1 MDMSVPVRNFLTNRR
16 NRAVGAVM
24 GHAEREI
31 FPKLS
36 AAEQEAFRRTV
47 RDALNGYH
55 DAVLDLVKAEDDTHV
70 RNEEVVAAIE
80 RLERKVTASN
90 RPAAATKSW

>member
-1 MDMSVPVRNFLTNRR
+1 MSVPVRNFLTNRR

-24 GHAEREI
+24 GHAEREL

-36 AAEQEAFRRTV
+36 TAEQEAFRRVV

-55 DAVLDLVKAEDDTHV
+55 DAVLDRVKAEDDTHV
-70 RNEEVVAAIE
+70 RNDEVVAAIE
-80 RLERKVTASN
+80 RLDRKVTGAIRPLGASK
-90 RPAAATKSW
+90 TW